1 MLSTL
6 ERVLVLKSVGIF
18 ADTPDETL
26 IAVAGLLSEAEY
38 PASALIFAQG
48 DPGSSMFVIVS
59 GRVRVF
65 DHVRTLN
72 ELGARAVFGEL
83 ALLDP
88 EPRVAS
94 VAAVEETLLLRVD
107 HQPFLDLM
115 ADRPEISSGIIR
127 VLTGYLRERV
137 ADLGQVDTQLRSLQ
151 GTP

>member
-26 IAVAGLLSEAEY
+26 IAVAGLLTEAEY
-38 PASALIFAQG
+38 PAGAQIFAQG

-65 DHVRTLN
+65 DHERTLN

-94 VAAVEETLLLRVD
+94 VAAIDETLLLRID
-107 HQPFLDLM
+107 HQPFLELM
-115 ADRPEISSGIIR
+115 ADRPAISFGIIH

-151 GTP
+151 GAP

>member
-18 ADTPDETL
+18 ADTPEETL
-26 IAVAGLLSEAEY
+26 IAIAGLLAEAEY
-38 PASALIFAQG
+38 GAGAQIFAQG
-48 DPGSSMFVIVS
+48 DAGSSMFVIVS

-65 DHVRTLN
+65 DQARTLN
-72 ELGARAVFGEL
+72 ELGPRAVFGEL

-94 VAAVEETLLLRVD
+94 VEAIEETLLLRVD
-107 HQPFLDLM
+107 HQPFLALM
-115 ADRPEISSGIIR
+115 ADRPEISLEIIR

-137 ADLGQVDTQLRSLQ
+137 ADLGQIDTQLRSLR
-151 GTP
+151 GAS